1 MYNRTRVCMCIL
13 IMIFCFV
20 YWLLILFHVLS
31 AVDLWYFHQFLW
43 FIYLHCTISTCIYFC
58 LQSYMFWMSVISYWC
73 YILFYFLCF
82 FTNNQDILNEKIS
95 IHNNI
100 LYYLFLLLEG
110 SFHAK
115 KKLVLLYRIFYKFTV
130 IFVTCWN
137 LQIIKTTFI
146 FFTMR
151 DFTYMYVH
159 VV

>member
-1 MYNRTRVCMCIL
+1 MSCQ
-13 IMIFCFV
+13 
-20 YWLLILFHVLS
+20 LLICDISISFCDSFTYTVP
-31 AVDLWYFHQFLW
+31 
-43 FIYLHCTISTCIYFC
+43 YLHVFIFY